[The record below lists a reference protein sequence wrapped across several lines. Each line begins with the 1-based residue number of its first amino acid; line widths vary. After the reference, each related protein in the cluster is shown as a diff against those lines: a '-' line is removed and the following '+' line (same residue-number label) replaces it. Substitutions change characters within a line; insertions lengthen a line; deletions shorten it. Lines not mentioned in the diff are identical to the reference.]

1 KGDMVKRCIIIAN
14 RGAGSF
20 SSAKLESACRSL
32 ENAGMEVEQVF
43 CSDFAAMA
51 ETAGKVSAPDAS
63 PLVIAAG
70 GDGTINAVLNG
81 LVGNRAACAILPLGT
96 ANVLALELG
105 LNSAEKAVE
114 RIIAGETRPFTAGL
128 IRGESRSSRFFLM
141 AGIGLDGFIVRGVT
155 LARKKS
161 FGKGAYILSALEHLL
176 RWEGGRLRVI
186 TENADFSCHS
196 LVVCNA
202 ARYGGQF
209 TLSRGASIFSPVLEL
224 VAVTGSSRLAHL
236 GLVRET
242 LLEGR
247 RGAAGIVRLNAEKIR
262 IEGIKPLQADGDD
275 WGDSPVDIVAEK
287 EYARIIV

>member
-1 KGDMVKRCIIIAN
+1 AQR
-14 RGAGSF
+14 
-20 SSAKLESACRSL
+20 L
-32 ENAGMEVEQVF
+32 
-43 CSDFAAMA
+43 CSDFAAMTEA
-51 ETAGKVSAPDAS
+51 AQETGSGEDS
-63 PLVIAAG
+63 PLVVAAG

-81 LVGNRAACAILPLGT
+81 LAGNRATCAILPLGT

-105 LNSAEKAVE
+105 LSSAEKAVE
-114 RIIAGETRPFTAGL
+114 RIITGESRPFTAGL
-128 IRGESRSSRFFLM
+128 IRGESRTSRFFLM
-141 AGIGLDGFIVRGVT
+141 AGVGLDGFIVRGVT
-155 LARKKS
+155 QARKTS

-176 RWEGGRLRVI
+176 RWEGDRLRVI

-209 TLSRGASIFSPVLEL
+209 NLSRGASIFTPALEL

-242 LLEGR
+242 LLGGR
-247 RGAAGIVRLNAEKIR
+247 RGTAGIVRLTAEKIR
-262 IEGIKPLQADGDD
+262 IEGVKPLQADGDD
-275 WGDSPVDIVAEK
+275 WGNSPVEIVAEK

>member
-1 KGDMVKRCIIIAN
+1 MMRRCVIIAN

-20 SSAKLESACRSL
+20 SSGRLERACQSL
-32 ENAGMEVEQVF
+32 KSAGMEVEQLF
-43 CSDFAAMA
+43 CNDFAAMT
-51 ETAGKVSAPDAS
+51 ETAGRISAPDTS

-81 LVGNRAACAILPLGT
+81 LAGNRATCAILPLGT

-114 RIIAGETRPFTAGL
+114 RIIAGVSRPFTAGL
-128 IRGESRSSRFFLM
+128 VRGGSRASRFFLM
-141 AGIGLDGFIVRGVT
+141 AGVGLDGFIVRGVT
-155 LARKKS
+155 LARKKR
-161 FGKGAYILSALEHLL
+161 FGKGAYILSALEHLR

-196 LVVCNA
+196 LIACNA
-202 ARYGGQF
+202 ARYGGEF
-209 TLSRGASIFSPVLEL
+209 TLARRASIFSPHLEL

-242 LLEGR
+242 LLGTPGR
-247 RGAAGIVRLNAEKIR
+247 GGSIVRLTAEKIL
-262 IEGIKPLQADGDD
+262 IEGAKPLQADGDD
-275 WGDSPVDIVAEK
+275 WGDSPVEIVAEPA
-287 EYARIIV
+287 YANIVV